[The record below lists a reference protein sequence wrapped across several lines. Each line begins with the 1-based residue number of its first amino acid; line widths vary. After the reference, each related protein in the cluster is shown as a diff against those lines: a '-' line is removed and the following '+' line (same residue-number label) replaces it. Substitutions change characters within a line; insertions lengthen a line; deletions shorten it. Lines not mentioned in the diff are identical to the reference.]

1 MIYTIQLLAQ
11 HNQEEMYPQLK
22 TSSIAAP
29 ALSLSVS
36 PMPPACTAGDYDGNF
51 CWDCTLSLTG
61 SWPPSISL
69 LEACSGPLKRATLAE
84 KRLFWWRHC
93 RSYKASGS
101 EERAISTN
109 FPPFPLNRV
118 HRSLGTSTG
127 GLFRPTGKGE
137 GTTIGGGGGENRVT

>member
-1 MIYTIQLLAQ
+1 MFLLAPVTWPLGFPG
-11 HNQEEMYPQLK
+11 H
-22 TSSIAAP
+22 T
-29 ALSLSVS
+29 
-36 PMPPACTAGDYDGNF
+36 PPPPPTHWL
-51 CWDCTLSLTG
+51 WDFTWTLTLSLTG

-69 LEACSGPLKRATLAE
+69 LEACSGPLKRATLTE

-93 RSYKASGS
+93 RSYKASAS

-127 GLFRPTGKGE
+127 GLFRPTGGKGE
-137 GTTIGGGGGENRVT
+137 GTTIGGGGERIGSPINFTSLSYIFWLKMIY

>member
-1 MIYTIQLLAQ
+1 MWLSSLKNKNKELIFLPPHHLPMKTLWCK
-11 HNQEEMYPQLK
+11 NQENPSNRISH
-22 TSSIAAP
+22 TWAP
-29 ALSLSVS
+29 L
-36 PMPPACTAGDYDGNF
+36 
-51 CWDCTLSLTG
+51 TLSLTG
-61 SWPPSISL
+61 SWPPLISL

-137 GTTIGGGGGENRVT
+137 GTTIGGGGERIGSPKNFT

>member
-1 MIYTIQLLAQ
+1 
-11 HNQEEMYPQLK
+11 MYFHIHRS
-22 TSSIAAP
+22 TSE
-29 ALSLSVS
+29 L
-36 PMPPACTAGDYDGNF
+36 
-51 CWDCTLSLTG
+51 TLSLTG

-137 GTTIGGGGGENRVT
+137 GTTIGGGGERIGTPKNFTWKATLVPPFHIHFDLRWHINIFIATIKLENQNLVR